1 MNELTRQA
9 YLEAMGIQV
18 VYPRIALPGA
28 RQSPH
33 YELSAASPVEVV
45 REAIRRPIE
54 GVLSVASLP
63 PPTVNATSTED
74 DQAATDAL
82 PQSAAETSEVA
93 ADTLK
98 FSLRYYRINEQFA
111 VIDELPHAQSG
122 NGNEDKLSLLRNILL
137 ALNID
142 TDACNFAYESFDWPL
157 IQGLPV
163 ETEPSLAAR
172 QALGG
177 FIAMRKR
184 LDGFDNLLVFAGQID
199 ALLLRSTKKAEQRDY
214 LVKVEDYHL
223 TITSSLQAMLSFP
236 MLKKE
241 VWQRLQPLRQ
251 RLRIAAAE
259 ASPSD
264 TS

>member
-1 MNELTRQA
+1 
-9 YLEAMGIQV
+9 
-18 VYPRIALPGA
+18 
-28 RQSPH
+28 
-33 YELSAASPVEVV
+33 
-45 REAIRRPIE
+45 
-54 GVLSVASLP
+54 
-63 PPTVNATSTED
+63 
-74 DQAATDAL
+74 
-82 PQSAAETSEVA
+82 
-93 ADTLK
+93 
-98 FSLRYYRINEQFA
+98 
-111 VIDELPHAQSG
+111 
-122 NGNEDKLSLLRNILL
+122 
-137 ALNID
+137 
-142 TDACNFAYESFDWPL
+142 
-157 IQGLPV
+157 
-163 ETEPSLAAR
+163 
-172 QALGG
+172 
-177 FIAMRKR
+177 MRKR